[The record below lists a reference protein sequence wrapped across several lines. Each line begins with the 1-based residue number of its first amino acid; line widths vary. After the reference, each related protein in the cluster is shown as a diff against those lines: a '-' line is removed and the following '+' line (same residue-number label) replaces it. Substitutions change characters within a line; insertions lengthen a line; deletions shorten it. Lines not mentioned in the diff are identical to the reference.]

1 MGKRQ
6 PRERPQ
12 RLVIVVPLPAKE
24 TLVMVELDAGKY
36 PRVDA
41 QVGSSSLSTRRKA
54 RGDGAAESGCGGVYS
69 YQSATMHSRSNK
81 LRIRLRIVTHY
92 LRLRGGK
99 RFGGGGA
106 AGSAGGAFERL
117 LSATAQT
124 FTDAIP
130 MRMPRSRSWLTFH
143 LCECRRPRRIAFSFV
158 ASSEAEPSLHS
169 GTGLGNPMQS
179 ACLVRPVNARRSV
192 VRQGVRTAR

>member
-1 MGKRQ
+1 MPLGKVNVGQGQ
-6 PRERPQ
+6 PRKRPQ
-12 RLVIVVPLPAKE
+12 QLVIVSPLPAEE
-24 TLVMVELDAGKY
+24 TVVELDAGKY

-41 QVGSSSLSTRRKA
+41 RVGSSSLSTRRKA
-54 RGDGAAESGCGGVYS
+54 RGDGAVGSGCGGVYS
-69 YQSATMHSRSNK
+69 YRYAAMRSQTHE

-106 AGSAGGAFERL
+106 VGSAGGAFERL

-130 MRMPRSRSWLTFH
+130 MRMPRSRSWFTFH
-143 LCECRRPRRIAFSFV
+143 LRECRRPRRIAFSCV
-158 ASSEAEPSLHS
+158 ASPERQ
-169 GTGLGNPMQS
+169 NQ
-179 ACLVRPVNARRSV
+179 ACIPALE
-192 VRQGVRTAR
+192 